1 MTMSDIINQ
10 HLVQGRDF
18 TFAWAMFLDAF
29 FAAGEHN
36 KYEMTRYEP
45 VELPLT
51 LEMMAFLA
59 SSVHKLTREARIIV
73 PNWVFQE
80 KFVLKRPFFV
90 GNPSDK
96 LRLVYLVESPPEF
109 KMRNIFTSENTLS
122 RI

>member
-29 FAAGEHN
+29 FAAGEHD
-36 KYEMTRYEP
+36 KYKMTHDEP
-45 VELPLT
+45 AELPLNH
-51 LEMMAFLA
+51 EMMAFLA